1 MFYTQLLYSR
11 LYTSFTVQQQPT
23 DTCIIKLFLH
33 QSQSLL
39 NNQKRRKFKSVK
51 TNAGAWPFV
60 TWYQSFC
67 FHANIQSA
75 SFRTEWKPNA
85 WELEQSNSFLQ
96 WLISRCM
103 YAWVFV
109 NMCSFLIFV
118 FKYAVIISGICKLE
132 DSRGVLLDFTEFYY
146 WVIIKYCVIPL
157 QVWICSF
164 NFYRKFK
171 LFCVTIC

>member
-1 MFYTQLLYSR
+1 
-11 LYTSFTVQQQPT
+11 
-23 DTCIIKLFLH
+23 
-33 QSQSLL
+33 
-39 NNQKRRKFKSVK
+39 
-51 TNAGAWPFV
+51 
-60 TWYQSFC
+60 
-67 FHANIQSA
+67 
-75 SFRTEWKPNA
+75 
-85 WELEQSNSFLQ
+85 
-96 WLISRCM
+96 M

-164 NFYRKFK
+164 NLYRKFK